1 MPRRNG
7 NAGSKRRH
15 RNTVRPSGRC
25 WQTGKYGYA
34 TKGEADA
41 ALADI
46 REKRLSAGATD
57 EQLEKRAYFHK
68 VCEKWHLTKESD
80 AEYMAARE
88 EHGHGAGEE

>member
-7 NAGSKRRH
+7 NAERKRRH

-25 WQTGKYGYA
+25 WQTGKYGYG
-34 TKGEADA
+34 TEGEADA

-46 REKRLSAGATD
+46 REKRLAAGALD
-57 EQLEKRAYFHK
+57 EQLEKRVYFHK

-80 AEYMAARE
+80 AQYMAARE